1 LIPYRRDL
9 KQIARTLRTNMTD
22 SEQALWARLRHKQLK
37 GIQFYRQKPIG
48 DAIVDFYAP
57 KAKLV
62 VEIDGSQHF
71 TPDNI
76 QKDEKRSTEL
86 EKQGLRILRFNNL
99 QVLQELDVVVE
110 VIFQA
115 LPEPEE
121 NPP

>member
-1 LIPYRRDL
+1 
-9 KQIARTLRTNMTD
+9 MTD